1 MTSDTF
7 VRYLRLFDS
16 FSAQEEDLIREQ
28 FPLRKFHEG
37 EELCKIGDV
46 CNSMNFVCSGVLRIY
61 SLSEKGTENTHFFL
75 KENQFCCVL
84 DSFVSQTPSISAIQ
98 AACDTEAIV
107 LSRQAMMSVYA
118 TIPQLKTA
126 IDQII
131 QKSLIEK
138 IALRNQ
144 YLGEDATTR
153 YTNFLIRQPEIA
165 MRVSL
170 GDVASYLGVTQQSL
184 SRIRK
189 NLV

>member
-1 MTSDTF
+1 MIADTF

-16 FSAQEEDLIREQ
+16 FSDQDEELIREQ
-28 FPLRKFHEG
+28 FPVRKFYEG
-37 EELCKIGDV
+37 EELCKIGEV
-46 CNSMNFVCSGVLRIY
+46 CNAMNFVCSGVLRIY
-61 SLSEKGTENTHFFL
+61 SLSEKGAENTHFFL

-84 DSFVSQTPSISAIQ
+84 DSFVSQTPSKSVIQ
-98 AACDTEAIV
+98 AACDTEVII
-107 LSRQAMMSVYA
+107 LQRQAMMAVYA
-118 TIPQLKTA
+118 EIPHLKTA

-153 YTNFLIRQPEIA
+153 YTNFLIRQPDIA
-165 MRVSL
+165 MRVPL
-170 GDVASYLGVTQQSL
+170 GHIASYLGITQQSL

>member
-37 EELCKIGDV
+37 EELCKIGEI

-84 DSFVSQTPSISAIQ
+84 DSFVSQKPSTSAIQ
-98 AACDTEAIV
+98 AACYTEAIV
-107 LSRQAMMSVYA
+107 LSRQAMTAVYTA
-118 TIPQLKTA
+118 IPQLKTA

-170 GDVASYLGVTQQSL
+170 ADIASYLGITQQSL

>member
-1 MTSDTF
+1 MTADNF
-7 VRYLRLFDS
+7 IRYLRLFDS
-16 FSAQEEDLIREQ
+16 FSDQEENLIRSQ

-37 EELCKIGDV
+37 EELCKIGEV
-46 CNSMNFVCSGVLRIY
+46 CNAMNFVCSGVLRIY

-84 DSFVSQTPSISAIQ
+84 DSFVSHTPSKSAIQ
-98 AACDTEAIV
+98 AACDTEVIV
-107 LSRQAMMSVYA
+107 LQRHTMTNVYTA
-118 TIPQLKTA
+118 IPHLKTA

-153 YTNFLIRQPEIA
+153 YANFLIRQPEIA

-170 GDVASYLGVTQQSL
+170 GDIASYLGVTQQSL

-189 NLV
+189 NLA